1 MEHWPNAANGARA
14 RSGLTAFA
22 VAAALLLLAG
32 AALGQPKPSAVP
44 EPGPYLHW
52 MLFEDL
58 GDSIRFNNPYRLETQ
73 LGSTGES
80 LSRTPLY
87 NNLGGGLTLGKPN
100 GLQHGLMVQWSRALS
115 GLPQHVV
122 TPSYVLLH
130 GGLRPW
136 VPYGRVGV
144 PIILNPDANAGAEA
158 AVGASY
164 LVLAGIGVHA
174 ELVGDLFYGA
184 ATWTSGRTT
193 IPMLSLQIGVTL
205 DYEVLP

>member
-1 MEHWPNAANGARA
+1 MLAC
-14 RSGLTAFA
+14 S
-22 VAAALLLLAG
+22 LLAP
-32 AALGQPKPSAVP
+32 AAHAQLRASSVP
-44 EPGPYLHW
+44 APGPYLHF
-52 MLFEDL
+52 MIFEDL

-80 LSRTPLY
+80 LSRTPVY
-87 NNLGGGLTLGKPN
+87 NNLGGALTLGKPN
-100 GLQHGLMVQWSRALS
+100 GLQHGLAVQWSRALS

-136 VPYGRVGV
+136 IPYARAGI
-144 PIILNPDANAGAEA
+144 PIILNPDGNAGAEA
-158 AVGASY
+158 ALGASY
-164 LVLAGIGVHA
+164 MLLAGIGLHA
-174 ELVGDLFYGA
+174 ELVGDVFYGA
-184 ATWTSGRTT
+184 ATWTTGRTT